1 MKHEFMY
8 KGVIGYFILAA
19 HSYHYNAENIFLEK
33 SIITDYADKRNIYN
47 FGDLILRRAEVLK
60 IKEKYCEV

>member
-8 KGVIGYFILAA
+8 KGVTGYFILAT
-19 HSYHYNAENIFLEK
+19 HDCKYNTEDIFLEK

>member
-8 KGVIGYFILAA
+8 KGVTGYFILAT
-19 HSYHYNAENIFLEK
+19 HDCKYNTEDIFLKK
-33 SIITDYADKRNIYN
+33 STITNYKDKGNTFN
-47 FGDLILRRAEVLK
+47 FGDLLLRRVELLK